1 MNSFGKYIY
10 KDSLVHRMNP
20 ILKILYL
27 FVLLIVLFT
36 SRSQLNYITAL
47 ATLFVLILLS
57 KIDLRLF
64 IFDLV
69 KLKWFLTVV
78 FLIQLI
84 PFGARKSFSALFS
97 RAMSSVYIVAM
108 SILVTS
114 VVFRTTSNVTL
125 ARGFEVIFRSFGMKR
140 LARQISLLIT
150 LSLIQIPIL
159 FEQLERI
166 KIAQT
171 VRGQRWNVKNLA
183 HALKS
188 LESIVVPLFF
198 FTLKRAESLSISL
211 EMRKYGVSSKPTL
224 YKPLTFSWPDSLLVL
239 MIVSLLVSRFS
250 GW

>member
-1 MNSFGKYIY
+1 MNGFGKYIY

-20 ILKILYL
+20 VLKIVYL
-27 FVLLIVLFT
+27 FVLLVILFT
-36 SRSQLNYITAL
+36 SRSQLNYITVL
-47 ATLFVLILLS
+47 ATLFVLMLLS

-64 IFDLV
+64 ILDLF

-78 FLIQLI
+78 FLLQLI
-84 PFGARKSFSALFS
+84 PFGVRKNFSALFS
-97 RAMSSVYIVAM
+97 RAMSSVYVVAM

-114 VVFRTTSNVTL
+114 IVFRTTSNVML
-125 ARGFEVIFRSFGMKR
+125 ARGFEVIFRFFGMKR

-171 VRGQRWNVKNLA
+171 VRGQRWNIKSLG

-211 EMRKYGVSSKPTL
+211 EMRKYGASPKPTL
-224 YKPLTFSWPDSLLVL
+224 YKPLKFSWPDSLLVL
-239 MIVSLLVSRFS
+239 MIVSLLVIRFS

>member
-1 MNSFGKYIY
+1 MNGFGKYIY

-20 ILKILYL
+20 VLKIVYL
-27 FVLLIVLFT
+27 FVLLVILFT
-36 SRSQLNYITAL
+36 SRSQLNYITVL
-47 ATLFVLILLS
+47 ATLFVLMLLS

-64 IFDLV
+64 ILDLF

-78 FLIQLI
+78 FLLQLI
-84 PFGARKSFSALFS
+84 PFGVRKNFSALFS
-97 RAMSSVYIVAM
+97 RAMSSVYVVAM

-114 VVFRTTSNVTL
+114 IVFRTTSNVML
-125 ARGFEVIFRSFGMKR
+125 ARGFEVIFRFFGMKR

-171 VRGQRWNVKNLA
+171 VRGQRWNIKSLG

-211 EMRKYGVSSKPTL
+211 EMRKYGASPKPTL
-224 YKPLTFSWPDSLLVL
+224 YKPLKFSWPDSLLVL
-239 MIVSLLVSRFS
+239 MIVSLLVIRFS
-250 GW
+250 G

>member
-1 MNSFGKYIY
+1 MNGFGKYIY

-20 ILKILYL
+20 VLKIVYL
-27 FVLLIVLFT
+27 FVLLVILFT
-36 SRSQLNYITAL
+36 SRSQLNYITVL
-47 ATLFVLILLS
+47 ATLFVLMLLS

-64 IFDLV
+64 ILDLF

-78 FLIQLI
+78 FLLQLI
-84 PFGARKSFSALFS
+84 PFGVRRNFSALFS
-97 RAMSSVYIVAM
+97 RAMSSVYVVAM

-114 VVFRTTSNVTL
+114 IVFRTTSNVML
-125 ARGFEVIFRSFGMKR
+125 ARGFEVIFRFFGMKR

-171 VRGQRWNVKNLA
+171 VRGQRWNIKSLG

-211 EMRKYGVSSKPTL
+211 EMRKYGASPKPTL
-224 YKPLTFSWPDSLLVL
+224 YKPLKFSWPDSLLVL
-239 MIVSLLVSRFS
+239 MIVSLLVIRFS

>member
-1 MNSFGKYIY
+1 MNGFGKYIY

-20 ILKILYL
+20 VLKIVYL
-27 FVLLIVLFT
+27 FVLLVILFT
-36 SRSQLNYITAL
+36 SRSQLNYITVL
-47 ATLFVLILLS
+47 ATLFVLMLLS

-64 IFDLV
+64 ILDLF

-78 FLIQLI
+78 FLLQLI
-84 PFGARKSFSALFS
+84 PFGVRRNFSALFS
-97 RAMSSVYIVAM
+97 RAMSSVYVVAM

-114 VVFRTTSNVTL
+114 IVFRTTSNVML
-125 ARGFEVIFRSFGMKR
+125 ARGFEVIFRFFGMKR

-171 VRGQRWNVKNLA
+171 VRGQRWNIKSLG

-211 EMRKYGVSSKPTL
+211 EMRKYGASPKPTL
-224 YKPLTFSWPDSLLVL
+224 YKPLKFSWPDSLLVL
-239 MIVSLLVSRFS
+239 MIVSLLVIRFS
-250 GW
+250 G